1 MTALHRHTTMPRR
14 RARARRQRGLTL
26 IELLLALSGT
36 ALIGSAIVS
45 MLFAVSYGTKADKDL
60 RSLVTKQMT
69 LRARIGAMIR
79 ESSMVLEQGDGYL
92 FLWQH
97 DADESGQ
104 PNLDEIALLE
114 FDAAEQTLTV
124 YRAPASPSSN
134 PEYDAAGDFVS
145 QTAGVKGG
153 ANFPAE
159 RWASGVTAFTIS
171 LDDADAQSA
180 RLVSFRLTL
189 AAGEERDTAIGAA
202 ALRNVGDE

>member
-1 MTALHRHTTMPRR
+1 MTGLHRRTTTQHRR
-14 RARARRQRGLTL
+14 TRGQRQRGLTL

-45 MLFAVSYGTKADKDL
+45 MLFAVSYGTKADKNL

-69 LRARIGAMIR
+69 LRARIGALIR
-79 ESSMVLEQGDGYL
+79 ESSTVLEQGDGYL
-92 FLWQH
+92 FLWLH

-104 PNLDEIALLE
+104 PNLDEIALIE
-114 FDAAEQTLTV
+114 FDPAEQTLSV
-124 YRAPASPSSN
+124 YRAPDSPSSN
-134 PEYDAAGDFVS
+134 PAYDAAGDFVS
-145 QTAGVKGG
+145 QTVGVKGG
-153 ANFPAE
+153 ADFPAE
-159 RWASGVTAFTIS
+159 RWASGITAFTLT

-189 AAGEERDTAIGAA
+189 AAGEERDTAIGAS